1 MRRLPVPFPLSF
13 CLFAA
18 AHPFGA
24 GWAVFGPV
32 GFWDVPATAQDALFS
47 FPAVE
52 QGGAQAFVQ
61 RQHSRPKPAADQR
74 IGNALRADT
83 FLPIVQQKAVSIVVV
98 AALAG
103 EFSDTSGLSGYESR
117 QYIRRVFRICNF
129 TFHQLPPL

>member
-1 MRRLPVPFPLSF
+1 V
-13 CLFAA
+13 A
-18 AHPFGA
+18 AHPLTGLAAFFLLGA
-24 GWAVFGPV
+24 LRAVFGPV

-83 FLPIVQQKAVSIVVV
+83 FLPIVQQKAVPAVIV
-98 AALAG
+98 AAVMHQSPDGPVLRIGQPDGVIGHARPSAG
-103 EFSDTSGLSGYESR
+103 WAHREAPGRCSA
-117 QYIRRVFRICNF
+117 
-129 TFHQLPPL
+129 